1 MKSRSLACLALLG
14 WTLVG
19 SAQAAGVFVDPAAPV
34 FAAALPPPPAPGSLP
49 ALADL
54 EAVLQVQGDRTPAE
68 IAWAKRIEKDTL
80 YDYADV
86 LGPWFTAKNLP
97 FTAEFFAAAGRDL
110 QAVSDRTKG
119 LFARPRPPAVD
130 PRVRPCVAVPAS
142 FSYPS
147 GHSTRLMARAL
158 LLAEIF
164 PERRDELLAWAHR
177 AAWSRIIGG
186 VHFPTDD
193 VGGQLLAETFVAEV
207 LKNPAARAALERA
220 RAEAQPFLAAA
231 AAAHP
236 AVLRPAA

>member
-1 MKSRSLACLALLG
+1 
-14 WTLVG
+14 
-19 SAQAAGVFVDPAAPV
+19 
-34 FAAALPPPPAPGSLP
+34 
-49 ALADL
+49 
-54 EAVLQVQGDRTPAE
+54 
-68 IAWAKRIEKDTL
+68 
-80 YDYADV
+80 
-86 LGPWFTAKNLP
+86 
-97 FTAEFFAAAGRDL
+97 
-110 QAVSDRTKG
+110 
-119 LFARPRPPAVD
+119 
-130 PRVRPCVAVPAS
+130 
-142 FSYPS
+142 
-147 GHSTRLMARAL
+147 MARAL